1 MERVILIYTTRVYI
15 GVFLSAETFLIR
27 SISITN
33 VFVPTNN
40 IKPSLTAK
48 MLLSV

>member
-1 MERVILIYTTRVYI
+1 MKRVILIYTTRVYI
-15 GVFLSAETFLIR
+15 GVFLAAETFFIR
-27 SISITN
+27 CISVTN

-40 IKPSLTAK
+40 TKPSLTAE